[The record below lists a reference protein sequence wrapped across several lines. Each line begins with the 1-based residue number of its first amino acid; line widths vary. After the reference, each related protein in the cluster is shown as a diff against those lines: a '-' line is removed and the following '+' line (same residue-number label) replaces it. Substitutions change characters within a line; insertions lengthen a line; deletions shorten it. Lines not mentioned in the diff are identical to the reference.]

1 MRCLLWRQHRGQLLW
16 TALVVVTFM
25 ALMVGVA
32 HSADQWLAQYHH
44 WRAQLRANHCPE
56 PTTKS
61 GTIHVP
67 QPGVCQALRARY
79 QGGPQP
85 AFAGR
90 YNFAILVF
98 EDGLP
103 LLAVLIGSLVGASLV
118 AREIEQRTQL
128 VAWTQSVSRR
138 RWYATKTTVIGSC
151 LAGVG
156 LVVGFAN
163 DRLQTPLTRGGLTRS
178 RWPWFFSIDLAPAA
192 EMVLAF
198 ALAVAI
204 GAWLRRTTAA
214 VGGALTSFLVL
225 FLITAWAVRS
235 LTPHSHALG
244 FRPAVPRDA
253 WIVGSGNY
261 HRAGQYWPLQ
271 LVYVAILLLLV
282 GASLLAGWRA
292 TRLRSI

>member
-16 TALVVVTFM
+16 TALVVVTFI
-25 ALMVGVA
+25 ALIVGVA
-32 HSADQWLAQYHH
+32 HSADQWLAQYHQ

-56 PTTKS
+56 PTTRS
-61 GTIHVP
+61 GTVHVP
-67 QPGVCQALRARY
+67 NSGVCQALRARY

-90 YNFAILVF
+90 YNFGILVF
-98 EDGLP
+98 EEGLP
-103 LLAVLIGSLVGASLV
+103 LLVVLIGSLVGASLV

-138 RWYATKTTVIGSC
+138 RWYVTKVAVIGAC

-163 DRLQTPLTRGGLTRS
+163 DRVQVPLTRGGLTSS
-178 RWPWFFSIDLAPAA
+178 RWQWLFSIDLAPAA
-192 EMVLAF
+192 EVVLAF

-214 VGGALTSFLVL
+214 VGGALISFLIL
-225 FLITAWAVRS
+225 FLISAWAVRS
-235 LTPHSHALG
+235 LTPHSHATGL
-244 FRPAVPRDA
+244 RAAVPRDA
-253 WIVGSGNY
+253 WILGSGNY
-261 HRAGQYWPLQ
+261 HPAGEYWPLQ
-271 LVYVAILLLLV
+271 LVYVAILLGLIGV
-282 GASLLAGWRA
+282 SLLAGWRA